1 MPALLRGCFFFH
13 LLFMASVED
22 IRSRTIPNQI
32 SLLILATGLIQF
44 DPVRLWGLLLGLPFL
59 ASAAISNGGIG
70 GGDIK
75 LAAASGVVLGL
86 PTGVL
91 GVIIGLSLLLVY
103 HLSRKT
109 SEKSY
114 PLAPFLS
121 AGFMTAFLI
130 G

>member
-1 MPALLRGCFFFH
+1 MPSLLRGCAF
-13 LLFMASVED
+13 LLLLLVASAED

-59 ASAAISNGGIG
+59 ISAAICNGGIG

-75 LAAASGVVLGL
+75 LAAAAGFVLGF

-103 HLSRKT
+103 HLSHKT

-121 AGFMTAFLI
+121 AGFVAAFLI

>member
-1 MPALLRGCFFFH
+1 MPSLLRGCAF
-13 LLFMASVED
+13 LLLLLVASAED

-59 ASAAISNGGIG
+59 ISAAICNGGIG

-75 LAAASGVVLGL
+75 LAAAAGFVLGF

-103 HLSRKT
+103 HLSHKT

-121 AGFMTAFLI
+121 AKFVAAFLI